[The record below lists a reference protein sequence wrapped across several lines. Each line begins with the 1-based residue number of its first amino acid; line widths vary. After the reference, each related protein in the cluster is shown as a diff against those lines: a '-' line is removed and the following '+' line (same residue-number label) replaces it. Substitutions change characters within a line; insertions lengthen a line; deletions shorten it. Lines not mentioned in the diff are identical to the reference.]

1 MPMAQIRKWTL
12 RELHR
17 LPDDGN
23 KYELV
28 RGELFVTPA
37 PSREHEE
44 LAARLARI
52 LDIYAAKHRLGLV
65 YRPRAIIRI
74 GESEVEPDL
83 MVRPASPGGPSGWE
97 HAPLPLLV
105 VEILSDTTRRRDQGE
120 KRTLYTD
127 AGIPEYW
134 IVDGEERR
142 VRRVLPDA
150 RDQECDS
157 SFTWHPAG
165 AAEPLVIDLP
175 RFFRQAL
182 EGEDGNA

>member
-1 MPMAQIRKWTL
+1 
-12 RELHR
+12 
-17 LPDDGN
+17 
-23 KYELV
+23 
-28 RGELFVTPA
+28 
-37 PSREHEE
+37 
-44 LAARLARI
+44 
-52 LDIYAAKHRLGLV
+52 
-65 YRPRAIIRI
+65 
-74 GESEVEPDL
+74 
-83 MVRPASPGGPSGWE
+83 
-97 HAPLPLLV
+97 LLV

-157 SFTWHPAG
+157 SFTWPPAG

-182 EGEDGNA
+182 EGEDGSA

>member
-28 RGELFVTPA
+28 RGDLFVTPA

-44 LAARLARI
+44 IAARLARI
-52 LDIYAAKHRLGLV
+52 LDIYAATHRLGLV

-83 MVRPASPGGPSGWE
+83 MVRPASPGAPSGWE
-97 HAPLPLLV
+97 DAPLPLLV
-105 VEILSDTTRRRDQGE
+105 VEILSDTTRRRDQWE

-142 VRRVLPDA
+142 VRRVSPNAPDE
-150 RDQECDS
+150 ECRS
-157 SFTWHPAG
+157 SLTWHPVG

-182 EGEDGNA
+182 RI